1 MKTYGQ
7 ISNKAYGQIYSEA
20 RDAFYEEHRKYGI
33 DFTTLTRASSEA
45 GAQAVI
51 EEFKRRHNIVIPP
64 EED

>member
-7 ISNKAYGQIYSEA
+7 ILSETRKAYLDAGSHIGGNFNDVEWLKFVNEASE
-20 RDAFYEEHRKYGI
+20 
-33 DFTTLTRASSEA
+33 EA
-45 GAQAVI
+45 AKAVI